1 MARKKKDTVELTD
14 AELVSAW
21 MKKNKVKKIAPN
33 VGGENVVR
41 SFFVRRKK
49 KAAVKPVAAKK

>member
-1 MARKKKDTVELTD
+1 MARKKKDKVEPIQD
-14 AELVSAW
+14 ADAIAQWL
-21 MKKNKVKKIAPN
+21 KKNKVKKIAPN

-49 KAAVKPVAAKK
+49 KVVGKK